1 MNKNNQSIKVEEF
14 KDANSSILNE
24 GDYLCIVKVDLGH
37 GKIELLNIKNN
48 TSPDELS
55 YNFCL
60 QHNLDFK
67 SVKFLINKIK
77 FFKENKI
84 KENLLKSFNII
95 NKQSP
100 QSVRD
105 SSLNKNNLKK
115 ILSNNT
121 YKNENKINYKDN
133 NTDINQNRDFNS
145 TKNICIYSSSSS
157 ITPILSGYNSKNN
170 SSDKNIYSNFF
181 SPNTI
186 NKEKMTI
193 RQIINT
199 NTDNKDELNII
210 SEKSQKYNYDNTNIN
225 NNTCNFNDSIN
236 DKLNNLERTYVNL
249 NIDNKKVKSKT
260 NSDSTIEVI
269 SEAIQNCMQIVEK
282 EEKNND
288 NNITV
293 SESNNNSEEI
303 GELENKN
310 KFIPLGSNDSLF
322 EKNKSSSNN
331 KFISTD
337 RNHKDFKLYDNG
349 FSTPKKQEK
358 IYSENKLIEKKKKN
372 FNKIANLNNDTINKN
387 YEINSKNNCNG
398 KISKKLNMDNIS
410 LQNINFLN
418 KEINRQEK
426 ENNSKNKVQNELL
439 KFSPENNSI
448 LNLNS
453 NSIENNNNNIN
464 DNYTSITADN
474 KFEKNKDL
482 KSYINGKKY
491 EIFNKNIVIKHEINF
506 ALLSTKSRRT
516 YSYNH
521 KYYNYVNNN
530 KRSYKRIIK
539 KAFTY
544 KRSEIENG
552 KKLKLYSS
560 SRKNKNNNNYY
571 NNTINKNSFYNLS
584 DTGHNIKKAKKL
596 SSIEIIKNIDDEKQS
611 YYTLKSN
618 KQLNN
623 KNLLSFTM
631 SDNNVSNK
639 MTKNSKNKDNINRTT
654 VTSLGNETN
663 TYITNNSNIGT
674 SDSTSVKLFSHKN
687 LINSNVLNKISLNQT
702 FNFSNELIFKRQ
714 KQKEI
719 EKQKDSNSINS
730 FNSHIINNSQ
740 NVYYAN
746 STINNNTNETSSKKR
761 KNNILKV
768 RKNKR
773 LIFSNN
779 LNVGNSTYST
789 ISSYNKDSSFDN
801 YKYKTKNNFIKEYK
815 NKVFI
820 NSKININDKKGFFA
834 HHKLKSSNNLTENLI
849 TKNEIINSIKNI
861 FCSIAKNN
869 KILDVFTL
877 VNKKDIPEG
886 IYEIVKKIISFCDKK
901 KRFVEYNEFICQAF
915 CLFEALTNE
924 EKITILNFNK
934 ENINNCNY

>member
-24 GDYLCIVKVDLGH
+24 GDYLCIIKVDLGH
-37 GKIELLNIKNN
+37 GKIELLNIRNN

-67 SVKFLINKIK
+67 VVKYLINKIK
-77 FFKENKI
+77 FFKESKI

-100 QSVRD
+100 QSERD

-121 YKNENKINYKDN
+121 YKNENKNNYKDN

-145 TKNICIYSSSSS
+145 TKNICIYSSSRS

-210 SEKSQKYNYDNTNIN
+210 SEKSQKYNDDNTNIN
-225 NNTCNFNDSIN
+225 NPCNFNDSIN
-236 DKLNNLERTYVNL
+236 DKINNLEKTYVSL
-249 NIDNKKVKSKT
+249 NMDNKIVKSKT

-282 EEKNND
+282 EEKNDD

-303 GELENKN
+303 RELENKS
-310 KFIPLGSNDSLF
+310 KFIPLCSNDTPF
-322 EKNKSSSNN
+322 EKNNSSSNN
-331 KFISTD
+331 KFISTE
-337 RNHKDFKLYDNG
+337 RNHKNHKLYDNG

-358 IYSENKLIEKKKKN
+358 IYSENKLIKNNNKN
-372 FNKIANLNNDTINKN
+372 FNNFDKINNDANNKN
-387 YEINSKNNCNG
+387 YEINSNNNYNDKN
-398 KISKKLNMDNIS
+398 SKKLDKDNIS
-410 LQNINFLN
+410 LQNINSLN

-426 ENNSKNKVQNELL
+426 ESNSKNKAQNKLL
-439 KFSPENNSI
+439 DFPQENYSI
-448 LNLNS
+448 LNFNN

-464 DNYTSITADN
+464 DNYTSITADI
-474 KFEKNKDL
+474 KFQKNNDL
-482 KSYINGKKY
+482 NSFINGKKY
-491 EIFNKNIVIKHEINF
+491 EIFNKNILIKHEINF
-506 ALLSTKSRRT
+506 SLLSNKSRRT

-521 KYYNYVNNN
+521 KYYNYNNNN

-552 KKLKLYSS
+552 KKLKFYSS
-560 SRKNKNNNNYY
+560 SRSNKNNNY
-571 NNTINKNSFYNLS
+571 NNINKNSFFNLS
-584 DTGHNIKKAKKL
+584 DTGKNIKKAKKL

-611 YYTLKSN
+611 CSTLKSN

-631 SDNNVSNK
+631 SDNNISNK
-639 MTKNSKNKDNINRTT
+639 ISKNSKNKDNNNRTT

-663 TYITNNSNIGT
+663 TYITNNSNIVT
-674 SDSTSVKLFSHKN
+674 SDSTSIKLFSHKN

-740 NVYYAN
+740 NVYYTN
-746 STINNNTNETSSKKR
+746 STINNNTNENSSKKR
-761 KNNILKV
+761 NNNIIKV

-779 LNVGNSTYST
+779 LNIGNSIYST
-789 ISSYNKDSSFDN
+789 ISSNNKDSSFDN
-801 YKYKTKNNFIKEYK
+801 YKHKTKNNFVKEYK
-815 NKVFI
+815 NKAFI

-834 HHKLKSSNNLTENLI
+834 HHKLRSSNNLTENLI
-849 TKNEIINSIKNI
+849 TKNEIINSIKSI

-877 VNKKDIPEG
+877 VNKKNIPEG

-915 CLFEALTNE
+915 YLFETLTNE

>member
-1 MNKNNQSIKVEEF
+1 MNKNNQSIKIEEF

-24 GDYLCIVKVDLGH
+24 GDYLCIVKVDLGY
-37 GKIELLNIKNN
+37 GKIELLHIRNN
-48 TSPDELS
+48 TNPDELS

-67 SVKFLINKIK
+67 TVKYLINKIK

-121 YKNENKINYKDN
+121 CKNENKNKYKDN
-133 NTDINQNRDFNS
+133 NTDINQNKDFNS

-181 SPNTI
+181 SPKTI
-186 NKEKMTI
+186 NQEKMTI
-193 RQIINT
+193 RQNLNT

-210 SEKSQKYNYDNTNIN
+210 SEKSQKYNDDDN
-225 NNTCNFNDSIN
+225 NNNNICNFNDSIN
-236 DKLNNLERTYVNL
+236 DKINNLEKIYVNL
-249 NIDNKKVKSKT
+249 NMDNKIAKSKT

-282 EEKNND
+282 EEKNDD

-293 SESNNNSEEI
+293 TESNNNSEEI
-303 GELENKN
+303 RELENRS
-310 KFIPLGSNDSLF
+310 KFIPLGSNETPF
-322 EKNKSSSNN
+322 EKNNSSNNN
-331 KFISTD
+331 KFISTE
-337 RNHKDFKLYDNG
+337 RNHKNHKLYDNG
-349 FSTPKKQEK
+349 FTTPKKQEK
-358 IYSENKLIEKKKKN
+358 TYSENKLIENNNKN
-372 FNKIANLNNDTINKN
+372 FNKIDKINNNTSNKN
-387 YEINSKNNCNG
+387 YEINSNNNYNDRN
-398 KISKKLNMDNIS
+398 SKKLDKNNIS
-410 LQNINFLN
+410 LQNINSLN

-426 ENNSKNKVQNELL
+426 ESNSKNKAQNKLL
-439 KFSPENNSI
+439 KFPQENISI
-448 LNLNS
+448 LNFNN

-464 DNYTSITADN
+464 DNYTSITVDN
-474 KFEKNKDL
+474 KFEKNNDL
-482 KSYINGKKY
+482 ESFINGKKY
-491 EIFNKNIVIKHEINF
+491 EIFNKNILIKHEINF
-506 ALLSTKSRRT
+506 SLLSTKNRRT

-521 KYYNYVNNN
+521 KYYNYDNNN

-552 KKLKLYSS
+552 KKLKFYSS
-560 SRKNKNNNNYY
+560 SRSNKNNNNYY
-571 NNTINKNSFYNLS
+571 YNINKNSFLNLS
-584 DTGHNIKKAKKL
+584 DTGKNIKKTKKL

-611 YYTLKSN
+611 CSTLKSN

-623 KNLLSFTM
+623 NNLLSFTM

-639 MTKNSKNKDNINRTT
+639 ITKNSKNKDNNNRTT

-663 TYITNNSNIGT
+663 TYITNNSNIVT
-674 SDSTSVKLFSHKN
+674 SDSTSIKLFSHKN

-740 NVYYAN
+740 NVYYTN
-746 STINNNTNETSSKKR
+746 STINNNTHEYSSKKR
-761 KNNILKV
+761 SNNIIKV
-768 RKNKR
+768 KKNKR

-779 LNVGNSTYST
+779 LNIGNSIYST
-789 ISSYNKDSSFDN
+789 ISSNNKDSSFDN
-801 YKYKTKNNFIKEYK
+801 YKHKTKNNFVKEYK

-834 HHKLKSSNNLTENLI
+834 HHKLRSSNNLTENLI

-861 FCSIAKNN
+861 FCSIARNN

-877 VNKKDIPEG
+877 VNKKNIPEG

-915 CLFEALTNE
+915 YLFETLTNE
-924 EKITILNFNK
+924 EKIIILNFNK

>member
-14 KDANSSILNE
+14 KDTKSSNLNE
-24 GDYLCIVKVDLGH
+24 GNYLCVVKVDLGN

-48 TSPDELS
+48 TNPDELS

-67 SVKFLINKIK
+67 TVKYLISKIK
-77 FFKENKI
+77 FFKESKI

-100 QSVRD
+100 QSLRD

-121 YKNENKINYKDN
+121 CKNERKNKYKDN

-170 SSDKNIYSNFF
+170 SSDKNMYSNFF

-186 NKEKMTI
+186 NQEKMTNK
-193 RQIINT
+193 QNLNT

-210 SEKSQKYNYDNTNIN
+210 SEKSQKYNDDNIYTN

-236 DKLNNLERTYVNL
+236 EKINNLEKTYVNL
-249 NIDNKKVKSKT
+249 NIDNTRIKSKT
-260 NSDSTIEVI
+260 NSDSTIEII

-288 NNITV
+288 INITV

-303 GELENKN
+303 RELENKS
-310 KFIPLGSNDSLF
+310 KFIPLGSNDTPF
-322 EKNKSSSNN
+322 EQNKFSSNN
-331 KFISTD
+331 KFISTEK
-337 RNHKDFKLYDNG
+337 NHKKYKLYDNG
-349 FSTPKKQEK
+349 FSTPKKKEL
-358 IYSENKLIEKKKKN
+358 IYSENKLIENNNKN
-372 FNKIANLNNDTINKN
+372 FNTDNLNNDKRNKN
-387 YEINSKNNCNG
+387 YEINSRNNYNG
-398 KISKKLNMDNIS
+398 KNCKKLSKDNIN
-410 LQNINFLN
+410 LQNINSLN
-418 KEINRQEK
+418 KEINKQEK
-426 ENNSKNKVQNELL
+426 ENNSNNKVQNEIL
-439 KFSPENNSI
+439 KFPKENNRVLNFNNNSI
-448 LNLNS
+448 D
-453 NSIENNNNNIN
+453 NNNNNIN
-464 DNYTSITADN
+464 DNTLSITSDN
-474 KFEKNKDL
+474 RFEKNKDL
-482 KSYINGKKY
+482 KLYINNKKY
-491 EIFNKNIVIKHEINF
+491 EILNKNFMIKHEVNF
-506 ALLSTKSRRT
+506 ALLSNKSRRT

-521 KYYNYVNNN
+521 KYYNYDNNR
-530 KRSYKRIIK
+530 RSYKRIIK
-539 KAFTY
+539 KTFTY
-544 KRSEIENG
+544 KRSDFENG
-552 KKLKLYSS
+552 KKLKFYSL
-560 SRKNKNNNNYY
+560 SRSNKNNNNYY
-571 NNTINKNSFYNLS
+571 NNNTIKKNSFFNLS
-584 DTGHNIKKAKKL
+584 DTRKNIKKTKKL

-611 YYTLKSN
+611 SSTLKSN
-618 KQLNN
+618 KQ
-623 KNLLSFTM
+623 FIM
-631 SDNNVSNK
+631 PDNNVSNK
-639 MTKNSKNKDNINRTT
+639 MIKNSKNKDYNNRTT

-663 TYITNNSNIGT
+663 TLITNNSNIVT
-674 SDSTSVKLFSHKN
+674 SDSASIKLFSHKN

-714 KQKEI
+714 KQKER
-719 EKQKDSNSINS
+719 EKQKNSNSFNS

-740 NVYYAN
+740 NIYYTN
-746 STINNNTNETSSKKR
+746 STINKNTNDNSSKK
-761 KNNILKV
+761 KNNNILKV

-779 LNVGNSTYST
+779 LNIGNSIYST
-789 ISSYNKDSSFDN
+789 ISSNNKDNSFDN
-801 YKYKTKNNFIKEYK
+801 FKHKTKNNFVKDYK

-820 NSKININDKKGFFA
+820 NSKNNINDKKGFYA
-834 HHKLKSSNNLTENLI
+834 HHKLRSSNNLTENLL

-861 FCSIAKNN
+861 FCTIAKNN

-877 VNKKDIPEG
+877 VNKKNIPEG
-886 IYEIVKKIISFCDKK
+886 IFEIVKKIISFCDKK

-915 CLFEALTNE
+915 LLFETFSNE

-934 ENINNCNY
+934 ENINIYNY